1 MYRDSQALKSENELS
16 SFKIWL
22 MAVRPKTLS
31 ISCAPIFVGTILS
44 LGETQKINWFLAFSA
59 FISAILIQM
68 GINIIND
75 ALDFKRGADTQE
87 RLGPPRVT
95 QTKLL
100 SYHQVLRGGGL
111 CFAAALLCG
120 MPLMIAGG
128 WPLATALLVSIIF
141 GYLYTGGP
149 APLAY
154 YGLGELFVM
163 IFFGYVITC
172 SAYYVQTGMVN
183 TYCLLA
189 ATQIGLLAIV
199 PIVINNTR
207 DIESDRKANK
217 RTLSVRFGLAFSRCE
232 IAFFSASAYLIGFA
246 WIVKGYPKMAL
257 LPFLAF
263 PLVFENIR
271 AVWQKEPSKEYNQY
285 LARSAQSQL
294 FFCLLL
300 ALGYLLS
307 T

>member
-1 MYRDSQALKSENELS
+1 MNRNSQAIKSESELS
-16 SFKIWL
+16 FFKVWL

-31 ISCAPIFVGTILS
+31 ISCVPIFVGTILAM
-44 LGETQKINWFLAFSA
+44 GETQRINWFLAFCA
-59 FISAILIQM
+59 FLSTILIQM

-75 ALDFKRGADTQE
+75 ALDFKKGADTAE

-95 QTKLL
+95 QSKLL
-100 SYHQVLRGGGL
+100 SYHQVLKGGFF
-111 CFAAALLCG
+111 CFVLALFCG
-120 MPLMIAGG
+120 IPLMIAGG
-128 WPLATALLVSIIF
+128 WPLLTALLLSVIF

-154 YGLGELFVM
+154 FGLGELFVM

-172 SAYYVQTGMVN
+172 SAYYLQTGFID
-183 TYCLLA
+183 THCLLA

-217 RTLSVRFGLAFSRCE
+217 RTLSVRFGLTFSRWE
-232 IAFFSASAYLIGFA
+232 IALLSAAAYLLGFA

-263 PLVFENIR
+263 PIIFQNIR
-271 AVWQKEPSKEYNQY
+271 AVWQTEPSREYNQY

-294 FFCLLL
+294 LFCLLL
-300 ALGYLLS
+300 AVGYLLS
-307 T
+307 